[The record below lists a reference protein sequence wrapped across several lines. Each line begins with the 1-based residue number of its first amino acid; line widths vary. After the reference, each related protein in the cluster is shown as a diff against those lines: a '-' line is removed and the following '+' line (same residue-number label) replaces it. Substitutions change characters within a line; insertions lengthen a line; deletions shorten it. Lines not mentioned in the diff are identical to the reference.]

1 MTDKGLAIVEGFRER
16 SFAIKKLLEECKVCC
31 DFHPRYHDFG
41 TWYHEIEE
49 ERRAANKP
57 LFHINMKGNVY
68 NLCVRGAGNY
78 SQRLYETL
86 ASGRIPVY
94 VESGGRLPFDHMH
107 DYLSDPPFVY
117 ITDLD
122 KISETVVEFHETHD
136 LKVQM
141 DKCYELFKNHFT
153 SDAQIRDFKKMV

>member
-1 MTDKGLAIVEGFRER
+1 MKNSLTFTITDSFNIGGLDDVVMYGKFYVT
-16 SFAIKKLLEECKVCC
+16 FT
-31 DFHPRYHDFG
+31 D
-41 TWYHEIEE
+41 
-49 ERRAANKP
+49 
-57 LFHINMKGNVY
+57 MKGNVY

-117 ITDLD
+117 VTDLD

-153 SDAQIRDFKKMV
+153 SEAQIRDFKKMVDGTQQ